1 MVERARAQVT
11 LPRGLVTVVMDSDTP
26 PHGDR
31 EVATA
36 LWLWS
41 LPPPLGAPTEAG
53 ADMNQVRRHAVRG
66 YDDG

>member
-1 MVERARAQVT
+1 
-11 LPRGLVTVVMDSDTP
+11 MDSDTP

-53 ADMNQVRRHAVRG
+53 ADMNQVMRHAVRG